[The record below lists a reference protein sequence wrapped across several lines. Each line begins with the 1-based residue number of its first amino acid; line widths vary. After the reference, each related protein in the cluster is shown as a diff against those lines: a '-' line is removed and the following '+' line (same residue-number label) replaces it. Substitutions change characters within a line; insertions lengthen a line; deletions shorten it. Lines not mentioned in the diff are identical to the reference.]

1 MKSRSLAKSSE
12 TDAPRTPVQVVAIS
26 LPAWK
31 RRLGAVLVFAASI
44 AIMLRPTWS
53 SLNHSVPNL
62 GDPVLIIWFFE
73 WGRHALFSDPLH
85 LFDANIFWPHTLTFA
100 YSENML
106 AGAVLTAP
114 VRWLGGSWALAWNTY
129 VIANLALCLG
139 ATYSLVRYLIGR
151 TDTAIFAAL
160 AFTFGAFTMSHLAH
174 AQLLCLGLF
183 PLGILLLFRTI
194 SERRYWLA
202 IATGATSALFVFTSM
217 YFAAIWAVVA
227 GVLVVGYLVLVRFR
241 PGPGLTGP
249 LISIGLVAGFL
260 VMPVALPYLR
270 LQQEQGQSRGL
281 VPEWGLK
288 AKDLITSA
296 PGSISE
302 GPLAKWS
309 SKSPTPWEHA
319 VYPGLIVIAF
329 ALVGVPALAV
339 KLRRRGFVQPIDEHR
354 SYSEREPALLTS
366 TPTREGLVFL
376 VAVAGLVSFV
386 IAAGPT
392 VLGLEFTPFRL
403 LYELA
408 PGFNGIRV
416 AARLVVP
423 GLLALVVMAGYGYS
437 AATMSVTPRTRVVLA
452 VVVSTLVLVE
462 LGVSVPR
469 IKIPD
474 DQSVLAVYH
483 ALDSKQ
489 PGAVAELPI
498 SPPIDGAQWS
508 QLESSRM
515 LYSSI
520 DWNPRFNGYSGYWPD
535 GYPEDAAI
543 LNTFPS
549 NEAWDL
555 AHALEI
561 RYVILHLGDFSYWP
575 QLTQTEAQLKVDGA
589 VAKGAVAVRY
599 GDAWLIDIGNDSTTS
614 GPVIQPTNT
623 RTDAAR
629 QRAELA

>member
-1 MKSRSLAKSSE
+1 MNSRSLTKSSE
-12 TDAPRTPVQVVAIS
+12 TDTPPTPEQVVAIS

-31 RRLGAVLVFAASI
+31 RRLGVSLIFAASI

-62 GDPVLIIWFFE
+62 GDPVLVIWFFE

-139 ATYSLVRYLIGR
+139 ATYSFVRYLIGR
-151 TDTAIFAAL
+151 TDTAVIAAL
-160 AFTFGAFTMSHLAH
+160 AFTFGTFTMTHIAH

-183 PLGILLLFRTI
+183 PLGILLLFRTM

-202 IATGATSALFVFTSM
+202 IATGATSALFVFSSL
-217 YFAAIWAVVA
+217 YFAAIWAVVV
-227 GVLVVGYLVLVRFR
+227 GILVAGYLLIMRFR
-241 PGPGLTGP
+241 PGPGLTRP
-249 LISIGLVAGFL
+249 LILACLVAGFL

-288 AKDLITSA
+288 AKDLVTEA
-296 PGSISE
+296 PGSIFR

-309 SKSPTPWEHA
+309 SKSPTLWEHTF
-319 VYPGLIVIAF
+319 YPGLIVIAF

-339 KLRRRGFVQPIDEHR
+339 KLRRRGFVQPIDKHR
-354 SYSEREPALLTS
+354 STNEREPALLTS
-366 TPTREGLVFL
+366 TPSREGLVFL

-416 AARLVVP
+416 AARLAVP
-423 GLLALVVMAGYGYS
+423 GLLALVVMAAYGYR
-437 AATMSVTPRTRVVLA
+437 AATMSVTPRTRVVLS
-452 VVVSTLVLVE
+452 VVASAFVLVD
-462 LGVSVPR
+462 LGVSVTR
-469 IKIPD
+469 INIPD

-483 ALDSKQ
+483 ALDNSQ
-489 PGAVAELPI
+489 PGAVVELPAAPLIDRSQWAELE
-498 SPPIDGAQWS
+498 A
-508 QLESSRM
+508 SRM

-520 DWNPRFNGYSGYWPD
+520 DWNPRFNGYSGYWPAS
-535 GYPEDAAI
+535 YSEDAAI

-555 AHALEI
+555 AHALDI
-561 RYVILHLGDFSYWP
+561 RYVILHLGNFLNWP
-575 QLTQTEAQLKVDGA
+575 QLSQAEAQLKVDGA
-589 VAKGAVAVRY
+589 VARGAVAVRY
-599 GDAWLIDIGNDSTTS
+599 GDAWLIDIGNDSTTIE
-614 GPVIQPTNT
+614 PVTE
-623 RTDAAR
+623 RTSAWTDTVIH
-629 QRAELA
+629 RAELA